1 MTDVD
6 QFGIPIPPDPDP
18 SSGNLAGITPE
29 QLAADRIAKYREVL
43 EPEPDAPAVTVSL
56 AELSGKLDAILVELR
71 LWREAFDK
79 KRTRNRRRGKPET
92 RRRRRRRRDRP
103 DQLAYPPLPCLC
115 TINQN
120 PEKFYGDKMTDA
132 DKAIAKDLED
142 EVARAVDEMQ
152 KPPTQLKPV
161 QPRPQT
167 LSEQWSRGQQIM
179 EELKRRVQRERM
191 AIQAEFDR
199 LLVETNTDFD
209 KRVDDAVARLDKDR
223 RVAIQT
229 LVDQTADRLREHELL
244 AQKMR

>member
-1 MTDVD
+1 
-6 QFGIPIPPDPDP
+6 
-18 SSGNLAGITPE
+18 
-29 QLAADRIAKYREVL
+29 
-43 EPEPDAPAVTVSL
+43 
-56 AELSGKLDAILVELR
+56 
-71 LWREAFDK
+71 
-79 KRTRNRRRGKPET
+79 
-92 RRRRRRRRDRP
+92 
-103 DQLAYPPLPCLC
+103 
-115 TINQN
+115 
-120 PEKFYGDKMTDA
+120 MTDA